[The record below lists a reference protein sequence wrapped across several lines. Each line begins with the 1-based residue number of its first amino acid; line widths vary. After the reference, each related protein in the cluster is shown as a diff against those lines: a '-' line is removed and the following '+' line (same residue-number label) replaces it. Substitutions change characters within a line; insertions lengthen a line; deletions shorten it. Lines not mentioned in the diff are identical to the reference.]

1 MTNLALYNIPF
12 YVYEGLFTFF
22 LMVVLGLSYIKVS
35 KSNRSGKRF
44 EHTERFGVET
54 ILMFAFGGAVL
65 FVLSFVRKAVTIPS
79 SFFFKVVMFVL
90 MIGVVFVIALANV
103 GISMFASNIA
113 VNIAEKDLER

>member
-12 YVYEGLFTFF
+12 YVYEGLFTFI
-22 LMVVLGLSYIKVS
+22 LMVILGLSYIKVS

-79 SFFFKVVMFVL
+79 SFFFKIVMFVL

-103 GISMFASNIA
+103 GISMFASSIA